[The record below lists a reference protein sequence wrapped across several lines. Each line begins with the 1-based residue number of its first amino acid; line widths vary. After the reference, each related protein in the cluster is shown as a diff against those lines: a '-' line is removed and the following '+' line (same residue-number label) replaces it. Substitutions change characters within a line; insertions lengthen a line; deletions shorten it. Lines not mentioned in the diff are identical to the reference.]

1 MIRIIKNTAI
11 TNTPISLRPPFN
23 VNFNPEKISRVARYT
38 SMRRNELIRKGSY
51 TDTGIYNSRYKMKD
65 IKILI
70 RGLYKNK
77 CAYCE
82 QKVEQSHVEHYR
94 PKQTYYWLA
103 FSWDNLLCACDD
115 CNQHKS
121 THFRINGPLAT
132 LTVDLNSIKNIN
144 TLSASYDLS
153 EMPDM
158 VNPEVTDPTGHL
170 VFSRDGKI
178 SSANARFDY
187 TIDKC
192 QIDRTYLRDN
202 RKKVFDDFIE
212 DLKEEISLTADKAQQ
227 IDAINTLV
235 RKFIRESKKPNNEY
249 LAFRN
254 YVINNWLKV
263 EIKKLNN

>member
-11 TNTPISLRPPFN
+11 PNTPVSLRPPFKANFHPGN
-23 VNFNPEKISRVARYT
+23 VSRIARHT

-51 TDTGIYNSRYKMKD
+51 TDTPAYNSRYKMGD
-65 IKILI
+65 IKTLI

-82 QKVEQSHVEHYR
+82 QRVEQSHVEHYR

-115 CNQHKS
+115 CNQFKS
-121 THFRINGPLAT
+121 TNFRINGLRAT
-132 LTVDLNSIKNIN
+132 LAVGLNSIKNIN

-153 EMPDM
+153 ELPDM
-158 VNPEVTDPTGHL
+158 VNPEVTDPAGQL
-170 VFSRDGKI
+170 VFDKDGKI
-178 SSANARFDY
+178 SSPNARFDY

-192 QIDRTYLRDN
+192 QIDRTYLRDY

-212 DLKEEISLTADKAQQ
+212 GLKEEISLTADKAQQ
-227 IDAINTLV
+227 VNAINTLV
-235 RKFIRESKKPNNEY
+235 RKFISESKKPDNEY

-263 EIKKLNN
+263 EIKKLTN